1 MAASGAGLPVISSTW
16 AAAWCSSMPK
26 PLTTIAPAAD
36 AAVASCV
43 GHGLYTTSSTAA
55 GTRPDAP
62 MLLA

>member
-26 PLTTIAPAAD
+26 PLATIAPAA
-36 AAVASCV
+36 AAAAASGV
-43 GHGLYTTSSTAA
+43 GHGLYTTSSTAT

-62 MLLA
+62 ILPA